1 MNDSEYAR
9 DDFDEFDDDEYC
21 DQENDMKYVLTAY
34 LTVFLLVPWSGN
46 RILETIRY
54 LFILADCVY
63 LVRKYDDQIY
73 SQ

>member
-34 LTVFLLVPWSGN
+34 LTFMLLVPSIGN
-46 RILETIRY
+46 KIADIIRY
-54 LFILADCVY
+54 VILLIVSIY
-63 LVRKYDDQIY
+63 LLNKYDD
-73 SQ
+73 